1 MALYA
6 TLPKKNYLCKSCDKK
21 DHHCIMECPT
31 KLNEIPLK
39 HQWSN
44 FKLCNPINVV
54 NLKMICK
61 GKNPIAFKGNI
72 NISNVSKLAN
82 LEQDEM
88 LKIATWKND
97 SICPINEKILTD
109 YIEFPVAY
117 FGLDYHKL
125 FGFCFKF
132 DISKSTLY
140 VKVQRPLPKFYPK
153 SMIQIKY
160 DTRSKLIKIDQVF
173 KKQ

>member
-1 MALYA
+1 MSDISIIGGGHA
-6 TLPKKNYLCKSCDKK
+6 SG
-21 DHHCIMECPT
+21 
-31 KLNEIPLK
+31 KLVNNL
-39 HQWSN
+39 H
-44 FKLCNPINVV
+44 KLE
-54 NLKMICK
+54 
-61 GKNPIAFKGNI
+61 FKGNI

-125 FGFCFKF
+125 FGF
-132 DISKSTLY
+132 
-140 VKVQRPLPKFYPK
+140 
-153 SMIQIKY
+153 
-160 DTRSKLIKIDQVF
+160 
-173 KKQ
+173 